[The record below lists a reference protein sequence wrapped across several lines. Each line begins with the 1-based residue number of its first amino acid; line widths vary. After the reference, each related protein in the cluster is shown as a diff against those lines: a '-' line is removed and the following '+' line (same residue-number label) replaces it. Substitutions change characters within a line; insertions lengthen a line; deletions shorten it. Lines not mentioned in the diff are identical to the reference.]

1 MLDNQVDRM
10 SAGSIARH
18 HFAAAV
24 AEACASGQDLDAVA
38 RTMLAEAVRA
48 MLERRSVADVKA
60 EILAA
65 ADNVDPDKDYMFM
78 RP

>member
-1 MLDNQVDRM
+1 M
-10 SAGSIARH
+10 SAGKIARS
-18 HFAAAV
+18 HFAAAITQ
-24 AEACASGQDLDAVA
+24 AKSEGQDLDAVA
-38 RTMLAEAVRA
+38 RTMLAEAVKS
-48 MLERRSVADVKA
+48 MLERRSVKDVQA

>member
-1 MLDNQVDRM
+1 M
-10 SAGSIARH
+10 SAGSIARS
-18 HFAAAV
+18 HFAAAITQ
-24 AEACASGQDLDAVA
+24 AKSEGQDLDAVA
-38 RTMLAEAVRA
+38 RTMLAEAVKS
-48 MLERRSVADVKA
+48 MLERRSVKDVQA